1 MELLVVDDHVELLDL
16 VTKSFRQEGHRV
28 TAARTAAEGER
39 AMSENTFDVIVLD
52 VGLPDRSGI
61 EVCRHARANEVS
73 TPILILT
80 AHASVQE
87 RVDGLDAGAD
97 DFMGKPFAIAELRAR
112 VRALGRRR
120 GLPSGLVWA
129 RGDVSLD
136 FPKRRALLKGQEVPL
151 TAREWGI
158 LELLAASAGRVVS
171 RTQIL
176 EDVWGSSEDGAAS
189 MEVLV
194 ARIRRK
200 LGERIIRTARGEGYA
215 LGE

>member
-1 MELLVVDDHVELLDL
+1 MDLLVVDDHVELLDL
-16 VTKSFRQEGHRV
+16 VTRSFTQDGHRV

-39 AMSENTFDVIVLD
+39 ALGERPFDVIILD

-61 EVCRHARANEVS
+61 ELCRSARRHDIS

-112 VRALGRRR
+112 IRALGRRR
-120 GLPSGLVWA
+120 GLPTGLVWT
-129 RGDVSLD
+129 RGNVALD
-136 FPKRRALLKGQEVPL
+136 FPKRRASVSDQEVPL

-158 LELLAASAGRVVS
+158 LELLASAAGRVVS

-176 EDVWGSSEDGAAS
+176 DSVWGGEDAGAS
-189 MEVLV
+189 LEVLV

-200 LGERIIRTARGEGYA
+200 LGERTVRTLRGEGYA